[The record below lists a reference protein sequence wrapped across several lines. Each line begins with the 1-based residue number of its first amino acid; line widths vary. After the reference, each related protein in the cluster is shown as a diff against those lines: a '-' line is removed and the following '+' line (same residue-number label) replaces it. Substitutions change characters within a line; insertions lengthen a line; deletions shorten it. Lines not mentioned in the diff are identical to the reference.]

1 MTFFSAWVRFA
12 AATFGLLLLVPSVYA
27 QTVAI
32 EISPWEAGNVTYY
45 ACSDCPVDTC
55 TNQTDFACSDIDSFF
70 FGDEYLLAPDRPLT
84 GTFTANPANGWVFDG
99 WMGFNC
105 ESVGENSC
113 AVQKN
118 SSGTLIANFSA
129 IEIAALIPNFDVPIA
144 TADGFTV
151 AVNNYDADY
160 TWAAS
165 TNAGSAS
172 IDSNGLITV
181 TGLNPGQ
188 SATVTVTTNRTG
200 YASGTADVSGNAS
213 TGSELTP
220 TFAAPTST
228 ADGFTVAVNN
238 YDADYTWAAST
249 NAGSASIDS
258 NGLITVT
265 GLNPGQSA
273 TVTVTTN
280 RTGYASGTADVS
292 GNAIGDSDSD
302 GVNNIADICPETPN
316 NEIANNDGCSS
327 SQLDTDGDGVPDNK
341 DECPLSAR
349 NSSVDSQG
357 CAGAIVGGPTTTYL
371 KSEYLIDLSGAEAG
385 QCGGL
390 ELLSVAGWQWAISN
404 SVSLE
409 TAAGGDSATKVNLG
423 DLSLTFVPDGYILVE
438 ALTALV
444 KGSIIP
450 EGSLVELVECKT
462 PVDLSGKPGKPV
474 VLRRVFLNRVLVTS
488 LRLGASGGEF
498 TARMTLNSPRITV
511 CPFGQC
517 GVTYDATTNTVTP

>member
-200 YASGTADVSGNAS
+200 YASGTADVSGNA
-213 TGSELTP
+213 
-220 TFAAPTST
+220 
-228 ADGFTVAVNN
+228 
-238 YDADYTWAAST
+238 
-249 NAGSASIDS
+249 
-258 NGLITVT
+258 
-265 GLNPGQSA
+265 
-273 TVTVTTN
+273 
-280 RTGYASGTADVS
+280 
-292 GNAIGDSDSD
+292 IGDSDSD

-357 CAGAIVGGPTTTYL
+357 CAGAIFGGPTTTYL

-474 VLRRVFLNRVLVTS
+474 VLRRVFLNRVWVTS

-498 TARMTLNSPRITV
+498 TARMTLNSSRITV